1 MNDTTEVAIVT
12 AMEREVEPLI
22 RDWTMILGHS
32 RRVYEKGKV
41 VLVASGIG
49 EHSAGKAARG
59 VLQFRQPKVILSV
72 GLAGALD
79 PAVTVGAVIIP
90 TKVLR
95 QTTGQEF
102 TIEGG
107 EGTLLT
113 AAGVASVAQ
122 KHQLAAAFGAQI
134 VDMEAAAVAEVAGKN
149 RLKFAAIKAVSDEL
163 AFPMPPMDR
172 FVDEEGRFKT
182 GHFVAHFAL
191 RPHTWPLVS
200 RLRGN
205 AEKATR
211 ALCSVLSKIH
221 DAEDVWALLQPGAM
235 RVS

>member
-1 MNDTTEVAIVT
+1 MSDTTEVAIVA

-41 VLVASGIG
+41 VLVAGGIG
-49 EHSAGKAARG
+49 ERFAAEAARG
-59 VLQFRQPKVILSV
+59 ILQFRQPKVILSV

-79 PAVTVGAVIIP
+79 SALTVGTVIVP

-95 QTTGQEF
+95 QTTGQTF

-122 KHQLAAAFGAQI
+122 KHQLVSTFGAQI
-134 VDMEAAAVAEVAGKN
+134 VDMEAAAVAEVAGKS
-149 RLKFAAIKAVSDEL
+149 RLTFAAIKAVSDEL
-163 AFPMPPMDR
+163 AFPMPPLDR
-172 FVDEEGRFKT
+172 FVDAEGRFRT
-182 GHFVAHFAL
+182 GRFVAHIAF
-191 RPHTWPLVS
+191 RPHVWPLVA
-200 RLRGN
+200 RLRSN
-205 AEKATR
+205 TEKASR
-211 ALCSVLSKIH
+211 ALCSVLSRIQSA
-221 DAEDVWALLQPGAM
+221 DDVWALLQSRET